1 MKTDMIVVTALLA
14 LAAQPGDFNRTE
26 ETELLEFSYAW
37 PAEAVRDPALNAILE
52 ERMEAARFEA
62 RRTAEEDRRTR
73 PAEAP
78 FNAHHYGES
87 WIVDGDTPRLLSLS
101 SSASTYTGGAH
112 SNLLFAAM
120 LWDKQAH
127 RVLDT
132 PSLFGSALAGLG
144 DRYCAALVVER
155 EERRG
160 EPTPQG
166 DLFGDCPGIDQ
177 QVLAPADR
185 DRNGRFDTLRILL
198 PPYAAGPYVEG
209 DYVIDVAFGDAD
221 LAAIEADYRPA
232 FEVPGP
238 DFRPVSDEAE

>member
-1 MKTDMIVVTALLA
+1 MIA
-14 LAAQPGDFNRTE
+14 LAALLLAVTQPGDFSRAE
-26 ETELLEFSYAW
+26 ETDLLEFSYAW
-37 PAEAVRDPALNAILE
+37 PAAAARDPELNAILA
-52 ERMEAARFEA
+52 ERMEAAHFEA
-62 RRTAEEDRRTR
+62 RRTAEEDRGTR

-87 WIVDGDTPRLLSLS
+87 WGVDGDTGPLLSLS
-101 SSASTYTGGAH
+101 SSASTYSGGAH
-112 SNLLFAAM
+112 GNMMFAAI
-120 LWDKQAH
+120 LWDRATH

-132 PSLFGSALAGLG
+132 PGLFGRALASLA

-166 DLFGDCPGIDQ
+166 DLFGDCPGIAQ
-177 QVLAPADR
+177 QVLAPSDR
-185 DRNGRFDTLRILL
+185 DRNGRFDTLRVLL

-209 DYVIDVAFGDAD
+209 DYVIDVTFDTAD
-221 LAAIEADYRPA
+221 LAAIAPEYRDA

-238 DFRPVSDEAE
+238 DFRPVDDDPEE

>member
-1 MKTDMIVVTALLA
+1 MIA
-14 LAAQPGDFNRTE
+14 LAALLLAAAQAGDFSRTE

-37 PAEAVRDPALNAILE
+37 PAAAARDPTLNAILQ

-62 RRTAEEDRRTR
+62 RQNAEEDRRTR
-73 PAEAP
+73 PTEAP

-87 WIVDGDTPRLLSLS
+87 WGVDGDTPRLLGLS
-101 SSASTYTGGAH
+101 SSTSTYGGGAH
-112 SNLLFAAM
+112 GNMMFAAI
-120 LWDKQAH
+120 LWDKEAH
-127 RVLDT
+127 RALDT
-132 PSLFGSALAGLG
+132 PGLFGSALTSLG
-144 DRYCAALVVER
+144 DRYCAALVVAR

-166 DLFGDCPGIDQ
+166 DLFGDCPGIAQ

-185 DRNGRFDTLRILL
+185 DRNGRFDTLRVLL

-209 DYVIDVAFGDAD
+209 DYVIDVAFSDTD
-221 LAAIEADYRPA
+221 LSAIASEYRAA